1 MFTRRRKIISRGEAV
16 YLFEPSPAAADDFL
30 AMTTA
35 SLAFHQPWVFPATTP
50 RRYRAYLDRLESGG
64 AVGYF
69 IGRLADDALVGAV
82 NVNDIIMGGLR
93 SGSLGYYVGAAFARR
108 GYMREGLALVLDQAF
123 DALELNR
130 LEANV
135 QPDNAAS
142 LALIAR
148 LGFRKE
154 GFSPKYLQIDGIWRD
169 HERWAILASEWRA
182 RRDLQ
187 RAAAAPAA
195 TAVRRGVLA

>member
-1 MFTRRRKIISRGEAV
+1 MFTRRRKIISRGQTV
-16 YLFEPSPAAADDFL
+16 YLFEPSPAGIDDFL
-30 AMTTA
+30 AMTAA

-50 RRYRAYLDRLESGG
+50 RRFRAYLDRLEGGG

-69 IGRLADDALVGAV
+69 IGRAADDAMVGVV
-82 NVNDIIMGGLR
+82 NINDIIMGGLR
-93 SGSLGYYVGAAFARR
+93 TGSLGYYVGAEFARR
-108 GYMREGLALVLDQAF
+108 GYMREGLSLVLDQAF

-135 QPDNAAS
+135 QPGNAAS
-142 LALIAR
+142 LGLITR

-169 HERWAILASEWRA
+169 HERWAILATEWRA
-182 RRDLQ
+182 QRELR
-187 RAAAAPAA
+187 RAAAAAPL
-195 TAVRRGVLA
+195 RRGVLA